1 MSYRDSG
8 YTIAELGIEPDEYV
22 DFRRNQPDEA
32 ELDRDREWFARRHFP
47 NLSTSVAPRESD
59 ETPTFWED

>member
-1 MSYRDSG
+1 MLPLEEQREERDPRRRE
-8 YTIAELGIEPDEYV
+8 ADE
-22 DFRRNQPDEA
+22 EA